1 MKIGFDAKRFFFN
14 HSGLG
19 NYSRRLIESL
29 FQYFPEH
36 EYVLYSDR
44 LDTFEKAHPE
54 ALRILEH
61 YGNSKTSGADL
72 YTLVMVDAPK
82 WWRVWGLGKRAATDG
97 VDVFHGLS
105 NELPWDLP
113 PAVKSVCTIH
123 DVIFKQFPSY
133 YRWWDRW
140 IYDAKTRRATKM
152 ASHLVMTSE
161 ATKNQVE
168 RFYPIAKGKSSVIYQ
183 AVDATYYQQ
192 SISSQRNTED
202 EDVPYFVYH
211 SSFTDRKNH
220 AALIEAFAKIQKQTH
235 WNLKLVG
242 LKGPTLAIVEHL
254 IEQLGLNHRIACLV
268 DLPTESM
275 VEVVKSASA
284 FVYPSLN
291 EGFGIPLAESL
302 AANLPMAVSRIP
314 VFQELVEDMPAYF
327 HPNDTDE
334 MAAAM
339 MSITQAET
347 QAQQRLKRD
356 GLLKKVEA
364 QSIAKQCVELYQNVC
379 AGH

>member
-1 MKIGFDAKRFFFN
+1 
-14 HSGLG
+14 L
-19 NYSRRLIESL
+19 
-29 FQYFPEH
+29 
-36 EYVLYSDR
+36 
-44 LDTFEKAHPE
+44 
-54 ALRILEH
+54 
-61 YGNSKTSGADL
+61 
-72 YTLVMVDAPK
+72 
-82 WWRVWGLGKRAATDG
+82 
-97 VDVFHGLS
+97 
-105 NELPWDLP
+105 
-113 PAVKSVCTIH
+113 
-123 DVIFKQFPSY
+123 
-133 YRWWDRW
+133 
-140 IYDAKTRRATKM
+140 
-152 ASHLVMTSE
+152 ASHLVMTSQ
-161 ATKNQVE
+161 ATKSQVE
-168 RFYPIAKGKSSVIYQ
+168 KYYPIAKEKSSVIYQ
-183 AVDATYYQQ
+183 AVAAEYYQQ
-192 SISSQRNTED
+192 SLTSKINAEVD
-202 EDVPYFVYH
+202 APYFVYQ

-242 LKGPTLAIVEHL
+242 LNGPTLAIVEQL
-254 IEQLGLNHRIACLV
+254 IEQLGLKHRIACLV

-364 QSIAKQCVELYQNVC
+364 QSIAQQCIDLYQKVC
-379 AGH
+379 AGL